1 MTGRTPRPSVVIRRA
16 CGRAG
21 AANAC
26 LAGLLLLLPAL
37 AGCFATSKQVEMI
50 ETDLNRRG
58 AWSDEQIETLQ
69 RDINAVRS
77 ENEALRLRLDDL
89 SDQLV
94 ALGEEVAGR
103 MRDLQDADQR
113 VEDLARQSAAE
124 AERVD
129 AAQSKDRED
138 LLQRMNL
145 VLDEVVKE
153 NKKLVERID
162 ALESSAFTFGKMH
175 EVQQGESL
183 ASIAR
188 KYGVTAEAIAD
199 ANGLSDA
206 NLIRVGQQ
214 LLIPG
219 VTR

>member
-1 MTGRTPRPSVVIRRA
+1 VTWRPFRLSFAIRRA
-16 CGRAG
+16 SWRAG

-26 LAGLLLLLPAL
+26 LAGLLLMLPAL
-37 AGCFATSKQVEMI
+37 TGCFATSKQVEMI
-50 ETDLNRRG
+50 ESDLNRRG
-58 AWSDEQIETLQ
+58 AWSDERIEGLQ
-69 RDINAVRS
+69 RDITAVRS

-89 SDQLV
+89 SDQVV
-94 ALGEEVAGR
+94 ALGEEVSGR
-103 MRDLQDADQR
+103 MQELQENDRR
-113 VEDLARQSAAE
+113 VEDLARQGAAD

-129 AAQSKDRED
+129 AAQEKDRED

-145 VLDEVVKE
+145 LLDEVVKE
-153 NKKLVERID
+153 NQKLVERID

-175 EVQQGESL
+175 EVERGESL
-183 ASIAR
+183 ASIA
-188 KYGVTAEAIAD
+188 KQYGVTAEAIAD

>member
-1 MTGRTPRPSVVIRRA
+1 MTGSALPDPLAIRRA
-16 CGRAG
+16 SRRAG
-21 AANAC
+21 AAGVC
-26 LAGLLLLLPAL
+26 LSGLLLMLPAL
-37 AGCFATSKQVEMI
+37 TGCFATSKQVELI

-58 AWSDEQIETLQ
+58 AWSDERIETLQ
-69 RDINAVRS
+69 REVTAVRS

-103 MRDLQDADQR
+103 IQDLQEADRR
-113 VEDLARQSAAE
+113 VEDVARQGAAE

-129 AAQSKDRED
+129 ATQAQDRED

-145 VLDEVVKE
+145 LLDEVVKE
-153 NKKLVERID
+153 NQKLVERID
-162 ALESSAFTFGKMH
+162 AVESSAFTFGKMH
-175 EVQQGESL
+175 EVERGESL
-183 ASIAR
+183 ASIAK
-188 KYGVTAEAIAD
+188 KYGVTADAIAD

-219 VTR
+219 LNR

>member
-1 MTGRTPRPSVVIRRA
+1 MTGFASRFPFAIRRA
-16 CGRAG
+16 AGRAG
-21 AANAC
+21 AATAC
-26 LAGLLLLLPAL
+26 LSGILLVMPAL
-37 AGCFATSKQVEMI
+37 TGCFATSKQVEMI
-50 ETDLNRRG
+50 ESDLTRRS
-58 AWSDEQIETLQ
+58 AWSDERIEALQ
-69 RDINAVRS
+69 RDVTAVRS

-89 SDQLV
+89 SDQLA

-103 MRDLQDADQR
+103 IQDLQEADRR
-113 VEDLARQSAAE
+113 VEDVARQGAAE

-129 AAQSKDRED
+129 AEQDQDRED
-138 LLQRMNL
+138 LLGRMNL
-145 VLDEVVKE
+145 LLDEVVKE

-175 EVQQGESL
+175 EVERGESL
-183 ASIAR
+183 ASIAK
-188 KYGVTAEAIAD
+188 KYGVTPEAIAD